1 MIICDDAESSN
12 RAWRAF
18 GVATPSS
25 AAWDWVFLE
34 KRSIIGG
41 TDDPAERKR
50 ENMDPIAFRLPF
62 LGIPIYWYG
71 ITVVAC
77 ILVGCYVA
85 TLDARRRGQNPDH
98 VWNGLILVVVF
109 GLIGARLYHVISSP
123 QGLVRGFEYYRQ
135 HPIEIFMIW
144 QGGLGLF
151 GMVAGGALA
160 IFLYA
165 RWQKLDF
172 PTWLD
177 IAAPA
182 LALGQA
188 IGRWGNFFNQELY
201 GYPTTVPWGIPID
214 MRYRLPRFVDLPD
227 TARFHP
233 TFLYESIW
241 NLLVFLALMYVGRRY
256 QERLLRGDVFL
267 LWTVLYP
274 LGRFFVEFQRP
285 DAWMIGPIA
294 AAQLFSILAIVLA
307 LVVMI
312 YRHRLRRP
320 SVEPDEPQGGMT

>member
-1 MIICDDAESSN
+1 
-12 RAWRAF
+12 
-18 GVATPSS
+18 
-25 AAWDWVFLE
+25 
-34 KRSIIGG
+34 
-41 TDDPAERKR
+41 
-50 ENMDPIAFRLPF
+50 MDPIAFRLPI

-71 ITVVAC
+71 IIVVAC
-77 ILVGCYVA
+77 ILIGSYVA
-85 TLDARRRGQNPDH
+85 TLEAKRRGQNPDH
-98 VWNGLILVVVF
+98 IWNGLILVIIF

-135 HPIEIFMIW
+135 HPVEILMIW

-172 PTWLD
+172 LSWLD
-177 IAAPA
+177 IAAPP

-214 MRYRLPRFVDLPD
+214 MRYRLPQFTDLPEI
-227 TARFHP
+227 ARFHP

-241 NLLVFLALMYVGRRY
+241 NFLVFLTLMYVGRRY
-256 QERLLRGDVFL
+256 GERLLKGDIFL
-267 LWTVLYP
+267 LWATLYP

-294 AAQLFSILAIVLA
+294 AAQLFSIIAVVVA
-307 LVVMI
+307 VVVMV
-312 YRHRLRRP
+312 YRHRLRQP
-320 SVEPDEPQGGMT
+320 SAEPEGMQEIQDRS